1 MPIRTNRGRA
11 AVYRK
16 LWGWPMRSPKHLV
29 AMLLVAGAI
38 VLTVGIL
45 VPTLTGSGGDRAG
58 AAAQT
63 TDNTSTT
70 GDTATETG
78 SETGSET
85 GGVPEPG
92 TGAATEDLPTRIES
106 PPQRPT
112 SAPPADEALKVAESW
127 GKAWVNHP
135 EGTTSDKWLD
145 GLRPYTTEEYLV
157 EMATVDPAN
166 IPATKV
172 TGRPVTRESYTSSV
186 TANLPTDGGT
196 IAITVIDTPQ
206 GWRVAFY
213 EQVA

>member
-16 LWGWPMRSPKHLV
+16 LWGWPMRSPSHLV
-29 AMLLVAGAI
+29 AVVLVVAAV
-38 VLTVGIL
+38 VLTIGIV
-45 VPTLTGSGGDRAG
+45 VPQLTGSGDGGGSG
-58 AAAQT
+58 AAAET
-63 TDNTSTT
+63 TGSTT
-70 GDTATETG
+70 ATTGQSSPDDTVSEGGG
-78 SETGSET
+78 ST
-85 GGVPEPG
+85 GG
-92 TGAATEDLPTRIES
+92 ATSDLPTRLPS
-106 PPQRPT
+106 PTQKPT
-112 SAPPADEALKVAESW
+112 KAPPAADALKVATAW
-127 GKAWVNHP
+127 GKAWVDHP
-135 EGTTSDKWLD
+135 TGTTNDKWLD

-157 EMATVDPAN
+157 EMSTVDPAN

-172 TGRPVTRESYTSSV
+172 TGPPVPKQSYTSSV

>member
-16 LWGWPMRSPKHLV
+16 LWGWPMRSPSHLV
-29 AMLLVAGAI
+29 AVVLVVGAV
-38 VLTVGIL
+38 VLTIGII
-45 VPTLTGSGGDRAG
+45 VPQLTGSGDGGGSG
-58 AAAQT
+58 AAAET
-63 TDNTSTT
+63 TASTT
-70 GDTATETG
+70 ATTTPDGTTSEGGGG
-78 SETGSET
+78 SSGST
-85 GGVPEPG
+85 GG
-92 TGAATEDLPTRIES
+92 ATSDLPTRLPS
-106 PPQRPT
+106 PTQKPT
-112 SAPPADEALKVAESW
+112 AAPPSAAALKVATAW
-127 GKAWVNHP
+127 GKAWVDHP
-135 EGTTSDKWLD
+135 KGTTNDKWVD

-157 EMATVDPAN
+157 EMSTVDPAN

-172 TGRPVTRESYTSSV
+172 TGPPVPKQSYTSSV

>member
-16 LWGWPMRSPKHLV
+16 LWGWPMRSPSHLV
-29 AMLLVAGAI
+29 AVVLVVAAV
-38 VLTVGIL
+38 VLTIGIV
-45 VPTLTGSGGDRAG
+45 VPQLTGSDDGGGAG
-58 AAAQT
+58 AAAET
-63 TDNTSTT
+63 TGSTT
-70 GDTATETG
+70 ATTGQSSPDDTAG
-78 SETGSET
+78 GGGGAT
-85 GGVPEPG
+85 GG
-92 TGAATEDLPTRIES
+92 ATSDLPTRLPS
-106 PPQRPT
+106 PTQKPT
-112 SAPPADEALKVAESW
+112 KAPPAADALDVATAW
-127 GKAWVNHP
+127 GKAWVDHP
-135 EGTTSDKWLD
+135 KGTTTEKWLD

-157 EMATVDPAN
+157 EMSTVDPAN

-172 TGRPVTRESYTSSV
+172 TGPPVPKQSYTSSV

>member
-29 AMLLVAGAI
+29 ALLLVAATV

-45 VPTLTGSGGDRAG
+45 VPTLTNSGGGSSG

-63 TDNTSTT
+63 TDSTSAA
-70 GDTATETG
+70 GDTGTETG
-78 SETGSET
+78 GE
-85 GGVPEPG
+85 VPAPG
-92 TGAATEDLPTRIES
+92 TGAATENLPTRLES

-135 EGTTSDKWLD
+135 EGTTSEKWLD

-172 TGRPVTRESYTSSV
+172 TGRPVPKESYTSSV

>member
-16 LWGWPMRSPKHLV
+16 LWGWPMRSPRHLV
-29 AMLLVAGAI
+29 VLVFVVAAL
-38 VLTVGIL
+38 VLTIGIV
-45 VPTLTGSGGDRAG
+45 VPQLTGSGDEGSGR
-58 AAAQT
+58 AAAT
-63 TDNTSTT
+63 TSDSSTAPGTT
-70 GDTATETG
+70 GDPAPTG
-78 SETGSET
+78 SGGESTPSGTGS
-85 GGVPEPG
+85 
-92 TGAATEDLPTRIES
+92 ATSDLPTRLPS
-106 PPQRPT
+106 PPQKPT
-112 SAPPADEALKVAESW
+112 SAPPADDALKVATSW
-127 GKAWVNHP
+127 GKAWVKHP
-135 EGTTSDKWLD
+135 KGTTAETWLD
-145 GLRPYTTEEYLV
+145 GLAPYTTEEYLV

-172 TGRPVTRESYTSSV
+172 TGPPVPRQSFTSSV

>member
-1 MPIRTNRGRA
+1 VI
-11 AVYRK
+11 V
-16 LWGWPMRSPKHLV
+16 V
-29 AMLLVAGAI
+29 A
-38 VLTVGIL
+38 VGIL
-45 VPTLTGSGGDRAG
+45 VPSLTNSGASGSG

-63 TDNTSTT
+63 TDTTSATDDT
-70 GDTATETG
+70 GTETD
-78 SETGSET
+78 TGS
-85 GGVPEPG
+85 PEPG
-92 TGAATEDLPTRIES
+92 TGSATEGLPTRLES

-135 EGTTSDKWLD
+135 EGTTSEKWLD

-172 TGRPVTRESYTSSV
+172 TGAPVPRDSYTSSV

>member
-16 LWGWPMRSPKHLV
+16 LWGWPMRSPSHLV
-29 AMLLVAGAI
+29 AVVLVVAAV
-38 VLTVGIL
+38 VLTIGIV
-45 VPTLTGSGGDRAG
+45 VPRLTGSGGDRSG

-63 TDNTSTT
+63 TESTT
-70 GDTATETG
+70 AA
-78 SETGSET
+78 T
-85 GGVPEPG
+85 GGAGTSEDGGTSAG
-92 TGAATEDLPTRIES
+92 TGGSADGSATSSLPTRLPS
-106 PPQRPT
+106 PPQKPT
-112 SAPPADEALKVAESW
+112 SAPPADDALKVATAW

-135 EGTTSDKWLD
+135 TGTTTDKWLD
-145 GLRPYTTEEYLV
+145 GLRPYTTDEYLV
-157 EMATVDPAN
+157 EMSTVDPAN

-172 TGRPVTRESYTSSV
+172 TGPPVPKQSYTSSL

-196 IAITVIDTPQ
+196 LAITVIDTPQ

>member
-16 LWGWPMRSPKHLV
+16 LWGWPMRSPSHLV
-29 AMLLVAGAI
+29 AVVLVVAAV
-38 VLTVGIL
+38 VLTVGIV
-45 VPTLTGSGGDRAG
+45 VPQLTGSGDGRGSG
-58 AAAQT
+58 AAAE
-63 TDNTSTT
+63 TT
-70 GDTATETG
+70 GSSSAAPDETG
-78 SETGSET
+78 TSEDGTTTGETT
-85 GGVPEPG
+85 GG
-92 TGAATEDLPTRIES
+92 ATSDLPTRLPS
-106 PPQRPT
+106 PTQKPT
-112 SAPPADEALKVAESW
+112 SAPPADDALKVATAW

-135 EGTTSDKWLD
+135 KGTTSEKWLD

-157 EMATVDPAN
+157 EMSTVDPEN

-172 TGRPVTRESYTSSV
+172 TGPPVPKQSYTSSV

-196 IAITVIDTPQ
+196 LAITVIDTPQ

>member
-16 LWGWPMRSPKHLV
+16 LWGWPMRSPSHLV
-29 AMLLVAGAI
+29 AVLLVVAAV

-45 VPTLTGSGGDRAG
+45 VPQLTGSGDGRGSG
-58 AAAQT
+58 AAAE
-63 TDNTSTT
+63 TT
-70 GDTATETG
+70 GSSSAAPDETG
-78 SETGSET
+78 TSEDGTTT
-85 GGVPEPG
+85 GGTSG
-92 TGAATEDLPTRIES
+92 GATSDLPTRLPS
-106 PPQRPT
+106 PTQKPT
-112 SAPPADEALKVAESW
+112 AAPPAADALKVATAW

-135 EGTTSDKWLD
+135 KGTTTDTWLD

-157 EMATVDPAN
+157 EMSTVDPEN

-172 TGRPVTRESYTSSV
+172 TGPPVPKQSYTSSV

-196 IAITVIDTPQ
+196 LAITVIDTPQ

>member
-16 LWGWPMRSPKHLV
+16 LWGWPMRSPGHLTAV
-29 AMLLVAGAI
+29 LLVVAAV
-38 VLTVGIL
+38 VLTVGII
-45 VPTLTGSGGDRAG
+45 VPQVAGSGDGGRG

-63 TDNTSTT
+63 QDTTSGAGETS
-70 GDTATETG
+70 DDPATSDGGAPAPDPSG
-78 SETGSET
+78 S
-85 GGVPEPG
+85 
-92 TGAATEDLPTRIES
+92 ATSDLPTRLPS
-106 PPQRPT
+106 PTQKPT
-112 SAPPADEALKVAESW
+112 SAPPADDALKVVDAW
-127 GKAWVNHP
+127 GKAWVHHP
-135 EGTTSDKWLD
+135 AGTTAAKWLD
-145 GLRPYTTEEYLV
+145 GLKPYTTEEYMV
-157 EMATVDPAN
+157 EMSTVDPAN

-172 TGRPVTRESYTSSV
+172 TGPPVPKQSYTSSV

>member
-16 LWGWPMRSPKHLV
+16 LCGWPMRSPRHLV
-29 AMLLVAGAI
+29 AIVLVVAAI
-38 VLTVGIL
+38 VLTVGIV
-45 VPTLTGSGGDRAG
+45 VPRLTGSSTDSGG
-58 AAAQT
+58 AAPT
-63 TDNTSTT
+63 TDTTS
-70 GDTATETG
+70 
-78 SETGSET
+78 
-85 GGVPEPG
+85 
-92 TGAATEDLPTRIES
+92 AATEDTGISNADTVPAPGGTGEATENLPTRIES

-112 SAPPADEALKVAESW
+112 SAPPADAALKVAESW
-127 GKAWVNHP
+127 GKAWVRHP
-135 EGTTSDKWLD
+135 RGTTNETWLD

-157 EMATVDPAN
+157 EMSTVDPEN

-172 TGRPVTRESYTSSV
+172 TGPPVPRQSYTSSV

>member
-16 LWGWPMRSPKHLV
+16 LWGWPMRSPAHLV
-29 AMLLVAGAI
+29 AVVLVVAAI
-38 VLTVGIL
+38 VLTIGIV
-45 VPTLTGSGGDRAG
+45 VPQLTGSGDGGGSG
-58 AAAQT
+58 AAAET
-63 TDNTSTT
+63 TGSTTATTGESSPDGTT
-70 GDTATETG
+70 GDSG
-78 SETGSET
+78 
-85 GGVPEPG
+85 
-92 TGAATEDLPTRIES
+92 GAATGSATADLPTRLPS
-106 PPQRPT
+106 PTQKPT
-112 SAPPADEALKVAESW
+112 KAPPSADALKVATAW
-127 GKAWVNHP
+127 GKAWVDHP
-135 EGTTSDKWLD
+135 KGTTTDKWLD

-157 EMATVDPAN
+157 EMSTVDPAN

-172 TGRPVTRESYTSSV
+172 TGPPVPKQSYTSSV

>member
-16 LWGWPMRSPKHLV
+16 LWGWPMRSPSHLV
-29 AMLLVAGAI
+29 AILLVVAAV
-38 VLTVGIL
+38 VLTIGIL
-45 VPTLTGSGGDRAG
+45 VPQLTGSGDDSGSG
-58 AAAQT
+58 AASAT
-63 TDNTSTT
+63 TSDTSTT
-70 GDTATETG
+70 SGPDGSTSEGGGGSSTG
-78 SETGSET
+78 STGE
-85 GGVPEPG
+85 
-92 TGAATEDLPTRIES
+92 ATSDLPTRLPS
-106 PPQRPT
+106 PTQKPT
-112 SAPPADEALKVAESW
+112 AAPPSADALAVATAW
-127 GKAWVNHP
+127 GKAWVTHP

-157 EMATVDPAN
+157 EMSTVDPAN

-172 TGRPVTRESYTSSV
+172 TGPPVPRQSYTSSV

>member
-16 LWGWPMRSPKHLV
+16 LWGWPMRSPAHLV
-29 AMLLVAGAI
+29 GVVLVVVAV
-38 VLTVGIL
+38 VLTVGL
-45 VPTLTGSGGDRAG
+45 VVPRLAGSGDGGSG
-58 AAAQT
+58 AAAE
-63 TDNTSTT
+63 TT
-70 GDTATETG
+70 GSTSDAAG
-78 SETGSET
+78 DT
-85 GGVPEPG
+85 GGAEPG
-92 TGAATEDLPTRIES
+92 TSSGGLAPGQTGEATSDLPTRLPS

-127 GKAWVNHP
+127 GKAWVHHP
-135 EGTTSDKWLD
+135 KGTTTETWLD

-157 EMATVDPAN
+157 EMATVDPEN

-172 TGRPVTRESYTSSV
+172 TGPPVPKESYTSSV
-186 TANLPTDGGT
+186 TANVPTDGGT
-196 IAITVIDTPQ
+196 IAVTVIDTPQ